1 MNDRLL
7 KFYNNQ
13 MHFLIQEKNIS
24 YGLCVDLTT
33 DEVIARIDRYLRLSF
48 IDHKQTIN
56 SWLKTRIYKYIP
68 YSDELSEIEKIVNRT
83 NLLDKHVKGR
93 KYFTLGHYFLF
104 DNEISHCRLNVYLFD
119 NPINQH
125 IQGYLFWQN
134 DTEDY
139 IDSKITN
146 ILYKNDYKAL
156 ALIDVQHQN
165 AYLRLNNFAS
175 TKEYERKYID
185 YKKTVA
191 YIALHQ
197 ISPDNKE
204 QFLKLSSLNN
214 LKENLNYLDHYS
226 FKISNEQNRIER
238 YTYYWFDKEK
248 DILLCVV
255 DDMTRELEIDSI
267 TGAYTREGFFNHASE
282 ILRRNPTQDLA
293 IMYFNVADF
302 KVINDLYG
310 SEVGDK
316 ILRGLVNYFQDSF
329 LKPITIARIVA
340 DQFAILVRQENIAY
354 EKLSTY
360 LKYPYK
366 DKTHHIDVYG
376 KCGIY
381 LIPKNTKHTV
391 LEMCDRAKL
400 AKKYISNRYVKPFA
414 VYNEKMKS
422 EYEEKSMS
430 FMQLDE
436 AINNKEIQVYY
447 QPIYDAKT
455 EKIISAEALVRWHSP
470 TNGVILPG
478 KFIPALEESGHISVL
493 DTYVYQCVQNFIEEE
508 CQDLPIKI
516 SVNLSRMDLMNQN
529 IMSLI
534 LQGKKDQ
541 HINYEVTESAYS
553 SLSDNANDF
562 LSTLH
567 QRGNQIL
574 VDDFGSGVSSLSTIR
589 DFEFDIIKIDMG
601 FVRNI
606 GHSQSNDS
614 ILISLIEMIHRLG
627 MKVVAEGVETKEQL
641 DFLRK
646 HDCDYIQGF
655 YFSKPLIKNDFKKLI
670 TH

>member
-1 MNDRLL
+1 MNERLL
-7 KFYNNQ
+7 KFYNSQ

-83 NLLDKHVKGR
+83 NLLDKHVKGH
-93 KYFTLGHYFLF
+93 KYFTIGHYFLF
-104 DNEISHCRLNVYLFD
+104 DNEISHCQLNVYLFD

-165 AYLRLNNFAS
+165 AYLRLNNFSS

-185 YKKTVA
+185 YKKTVE
-191 YIALHQ
+191 YISLNQ
-197 ISPDNKE
+197 IAPSSKE

-226 FKISNEQNRIER
+226 FKISNEKNRIER

-282 ILRRNPTQDLA
+282 ILRRNSTQDFA

-316 ILRGLVNYFQDSF
+316 ILRGLVNYFQDNF

-360 LKYPYK
+360 FKYPYK

-447 QPIYDAKT
+447 QPIYDAQT
-455 EKIISAEALVRWHSP
+455 EKVVSAEALVRWHSP

-529 IMSLI
+529 IMGLI
-534 LQGKKDQ
+534 LKNEKEE
-541 HINYEVTESAYS
+541 HINYEVTESAYAT
-553 SLSDNANDF
+553 LSENANDF

-567 QRGNQIL
+567 QRGNMIL

-601 FVRNI
+601 FIRNI

-641 DFLRK
+641 DFLK
-646 HDCDYIQGF
+646 EHGCDFIQGF
-655 YFSKPLIKNDFKKLI
+655 YFSKPLIRNDFKKLI
-670 TH
+670 SN